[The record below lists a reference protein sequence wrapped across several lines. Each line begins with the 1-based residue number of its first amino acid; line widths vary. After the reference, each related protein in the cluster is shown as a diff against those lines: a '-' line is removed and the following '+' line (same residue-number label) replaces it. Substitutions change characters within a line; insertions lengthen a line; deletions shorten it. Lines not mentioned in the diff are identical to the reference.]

1 MAVFA
6 NLYIDQGSSFT
17 STVTVEDVN
26 DNPVNITDY
35 TLRGQVRKSYAS
47 TTATN
52 FSATISDATNGKFTI
67 SLSPTQTG
75 ALKAGRYVYDVEVIS
90 PAGTVTRVVEGQ
102 VTINP
107 RVTQP
112 NDFDSPNSP

>member
-6 NLYIDQGSSFT
+6 NLYIDQGSTFT
-17 STVTVEDVN
+17 STVTVEDAN
-26 DNPVNITDY
+26 DNAVNITDY
-35 TLRGQVRKSYAS
+35 TLRGQIRKSYAS

-52 FSATISDATNGKFTI
+52 FTTTISDATNGKFTI
-67 SLSPTQTG
+67 TLSSVQTG

-90 PAGTVTRVVEGQ
+90 PSGVVTRVVEGQ

-107 RVTQP
+107 RVTQAS
-112 NDFDSPNSP
+112 DFDSPNSP

>member
-6 NLYIDQGSSFT
+6 NLYIDQGSSFS

-26 DNPVNITDY
+26 DNPVDIGGY
-35 TLRGQVRKSYAS
+35 TLRGQIRKSYAS

-52 FSATISDATNGKFTI
+52 FTSTISDAVNGKFTI
-67 SLSPTQTG
+67 ELSPVQTG
-75 ALKAGRYVYDVEVIS
+75 ALKAGRYVYDVEVINPS
-90 PAGTVTRVVEGQ
+90 NVVTRVVEGQ

>member
-6 NLYIDQGSSFT
+6 NLYIDQGSTFT
-17 STVTVEDVN
+17 STVTVEDAN
-26 DNPVNITDY
+26 DNLVNITDY
-35 TLRGQVRKSYAS
+35 TARGQIRKSYTAS
-47 TTATN
+47 TATN
-52 FSATISDATNGKFTI
+52 FTTLITDATNGKFTI
-67 SLSPTQTG
+67 SLTRTQTG

-90 PAGTVTRVVEGQ
+90 PTGVVTRVVEGQ

-112 NDFDSPNSP
+112 DDYSPGYG

>member
-6 NLYIDQGSSFT
+6 NLYIDQGSTFT

-26 DNPVNITDY
+26 DNLVNITDY
-35 TLRGQVRKSYAS
+35 TARGQIRKSYTAS
-47 TTATN
+47 NATN
-52 FSATISDATNGKFTI
+52 FTTLITDATNGKFTI
-67 SLSPTQTG
+67 SLTRTQTG

-90 PAGTVTRVVEGQ
+90 PAGVVTRVVEGQ
-102 VTINP
+102 VTVNP

-112 NDFDSPNSP
+112 DDYSPGYG

>member
-6 NLYIDQGSSFT
+6 NLYIDQGSTFT

-26 DNPVNITDY
+26 DNLVSITNY
-35 TLRGQVRKSYAS
+35 TTRGQIRKSYTS

-52 FSATISDATNGKFTI
+52 FTTAIIDATNGEFTI
-67 SLSPTQTG
+67 ALSRTQTG

-90 PAGTVTRVVEGQ
+90 PTGTVTRVVEGQ
-102 VTINP
+102 ITVNS

-112 NDFDSPNSP
+112 DDYSPGYG

>member
-6 NLYIDQGSSFT
+6 NLYIDQGSTFT

-26 DNPVNITDY
+26 DNLVSITNY
-35 TLRGQVRKSYAS
+35 TTRGQIRKSYTS

-52 FSATISDATNGKFTI
+52 FTTAITDATNGEFTI
-67 SLSPTQTG
+67 ALSRTQTG

-90 PAGTVTRVVEGQ
+90 PTGTVTRVVEGQ
-102 VTINP
+102 ITVNS

-112 NDFDSPNSP
+112 DDYSPGYG

>member
-6 NLYIDQGSSFT
+6 NLYIDQGSNFT

-26 DNPVNITDY
+26 DNLVNITNY
-35 TLRGQVRKSYAS
+35 TTRGQIRKSYSAS
-47 TTATN
+47 TATN
-52 FSATISDATNGKFTI
+52 FTTTITDATNGEFTI
-67 SLSPTQTG
+67 ALSRTQTG

-90 PAGTVTRVVEGQ
+90 STGVVTRVVEGQ
-102 VTINP
+102 VTVNA

-112 NDFDSPNSP
+112 DDYSPGYG

>member
-6 NLYIDQGSSFT
+6 NLYIDQGSTFT

-26 DNPVNITDY
+26 DNLVNITDY
-35 TLRGQVRKSYAS
+35 TARGQIRKSYSAS
-47 TTATN
+47 TATN
-52 FSATISDATNGKFTI
+52 FTTSITDATNGKFTI
-67 SLSPTQTG
+67 SLTRTQTG

-90 PAGTVTRVVEGQ
+90 PAGAVTRVVEGQ
-102 VTINP
+102 ITVNP

-112 NDFDSPNSP
+112 DDYSPGYG

>member
-6 NLYIDQGSSFT
+6 NLYIDQGSTFT

-26 DNPVNITDY
+26 NNLVNITDY
-35 TLRGQVRKSYAS
+35 TARGQIRKSYTAS
-47 TTATN
+47 TATN
-52 FSATISDATNGKFTI
+52 FTTLIIDATNGKFTI
-67 SLSPTQTG
+67 SLTRTQTG

-90 PAGTVTRVVEGQ
+90 PAGVVTRVVEGQ
-102 VTINP
+102 LTVNP

-112 NDFDSPNSP
+112 DDYSPGYG

>member
-6 NLYIDQGSSFT
+6 NLYIDQGSTFN

-26 DNPVNITDY
+26 DNLVNITDY
-35 TLRGQVRKSYAS
+35 TARGQIRKSYTAS
-47 TTATN
+47 TATN
-52 FSATISDATNGKFTI
+52 FTTSITDATNGKFTI
-67 SLSPTQTG
+67 SLTRTQTG

-102 VTINP
+102 ITVNP

-112 NDFDSPNSP
+112 DDYSPSYG

>member
-6 NLYIDQGSSFT
+6 NLYIDQGSNFT

-26 DNPVNITDY
+26 DNLVNITNY
-35 TLRGQVRKSYAS
+35 TTRGQVRKSYSAS
-47 TTATN
+47 TATN
-52 FSATISDATNGKFTI
+52 FTTTITDATNGEFTI
-67 SLSPTQTG
+67 ALSRTQTG

-90 PAGTVTRVVEGQ
+90 PAGVVTRVVEGQ
-102 VTINP
+102 VTVNA

-112 NDFDSPNSP
+112 DDYSPGYG